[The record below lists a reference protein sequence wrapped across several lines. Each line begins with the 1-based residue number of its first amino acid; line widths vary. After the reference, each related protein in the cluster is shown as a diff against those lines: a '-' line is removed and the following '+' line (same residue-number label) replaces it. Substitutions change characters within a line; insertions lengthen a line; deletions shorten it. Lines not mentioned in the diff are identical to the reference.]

1 MYTVYQCWNSTL
13 VRTEK
18 FGETTP
24 TPATV
29 SINVD
34 VVNSIQKLS
43 QIALDLQSGA
53 GLKVP
58 GDLNALSNANIM
70 GNSTVG
76 GDQSVAGNSTVNS
89 QTVKGNSTVNSQT
102 VKGNSTVNSQTV
114 TGNLSVNGSQ
124 TINGSLSV
132 GGVDFMSFYNDMKA
146 VKRDVDVWRQAKRV
160 L

>member
-102 VKGNSTVNSQTV
+102 V